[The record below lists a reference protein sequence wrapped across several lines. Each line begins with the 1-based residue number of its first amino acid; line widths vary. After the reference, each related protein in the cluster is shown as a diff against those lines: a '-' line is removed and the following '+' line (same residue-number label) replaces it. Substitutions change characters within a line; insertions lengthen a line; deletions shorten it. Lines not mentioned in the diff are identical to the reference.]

1 MATLSRQTITSPAWI
16 VNRKILIL
24 RNLLVMTGH
33 QDSARNGAQSPQF
46 RQVINLQDS
55 WSWLGHDQVPFRA
68 ISARVTNHGNRSE
81 EHTSELQSLPT
92 RPSSDLCAESSVSTG
107 HKLTRFLVMA
117 WS

>member
-55 WSWLGHDQVPFRA
+55 WSWLGHDQVPFGAFR
-68 ISARVTNHGNRSE
+68 HGLLITGTRKDGPFGDPTSRSE
-81 EHTSELQSLPT
+81 EHTSELQSL
-92 RPSSDLCAESSVSTG
+92 R
-107 HKLTRFLVMA
+107 HLVCRLLLEKK
-117 WS
+117 